1 MSNRDS
7 FDICIVGA
15 GVVGLAIAYELA
27 TRNKARS
34 LSIVVLE
41 QEPSFGQH
49 VSSRNSEVIHA
60 GIYYPATSLKAK
72 FCVPGK
78 EMLYAYC
85 EQFAVSHRKIGKLIV
100 AKSEEIDALERLR
113 SLARENG
120 VNDLQFLDGKELGK
134 LEPEVR
140 ADAALLS
147 PSTGIIDSHDFMQS
161 LLHQAEIGGA
171 HFSPYTRVRE
181 VARATDRFVVHC
193 VLDEKRSPENYQFDC
208 RYLVNAA
215 GLEAQALAGNIEG
228 VLGESIPALHYCKGD
243 YFDYRPR
250 SPFRHLIYPMPET
263 NTVGLGIHATLDI
276 AGQLKFG
283 PDTEYIDCIDYRIDA
298 SKAQSFAER
307 IADYFPDIEA
317 SDLKP
322 AYSGIRPKLAPAGA
336 PPADYI
342 IQQQQEHG
350 VPGLIQLYGMES
362 PALTSSLA
370 IARHVVE
377 CIEL

>member
-27 TRNKARS
+27 TRTKGRS

-60 GIYYPATSLKAK
+60 GIYYPAASLKAK

-85 EQFAVSHRKIGKLIV
+85 EQFAVSHRKPGKLIV
-100 AKSEEIDALERLR
+100 AKSAETDALERLR
-113 SLARENG
+113 SLALENG
-120 VNDLQFLDGKELGK
+120 VNDLQFLDGKELKK
-134 LEPEVR
+134 LEPDVR

-161 LLHQAEIGGA
+161 LLHQAEIRGA

-181 VARATDRFVVHC
+181 VGRATDGFVVHC

-208 RYLVNAA
+208 RHLVNAA
-215 GLEAQALAGNIEG
+215 GLEAQTLAGNIEG
-228 VLGESIPALHYCKGD
+228 VLSESIPALHYCKGD
-243 YFDYRPR
+243 YFDYRSR
-250 SPFRHLIYPMPET
+250 SPFRHLIYPMPEN

-283 PDTEYIDCIDYRIDA
+283 PDTEYIDRIDYTVDA
-298 SKAQSFAER
+298 SKAHSFAER
-307 IADYFPDIEA
+307 IAHYFPAIEPA
-317 SDLKP
+317 DLKP

-342 IQQQQEHG
+342 IQEQREHG
-350 VPGLIQLYGMES
+350 VPGLIQLFGMES

-370 IARHVVE
+370 IARYVAE
-377 CIEL
+377 RIEL